1 MRVAL
6 ITHYMPPHTGGVEQ
20 VAAHLARIYAD
31 AGHEVRWVACANPE
45 APGQQTQAGLEKVRL
60 RAFNAL
66 ESRFAMPF
74 PVPVPGAY
82 AEIDRAVRA
91 AEVVHLHDCLYPTSI
106 AADAAARRHRRPT
119 LVTQH
124 VGMVSFGGGLVDPFL
139 FGAYRIVGRRVLRN
153 ARTVAFVSD
162 TVRDWFTQHV
172 DDSLRVETVANAVD
186 LDRFRV
192 VNRDERRQARA
203 SLGIAADKPLVLF
216 VGRLVPKKNLRA
228 LVAALA
234 EGDARLL
241 VVGDGPERS
250 ALAPLGDRVVA
261 LPRLPHDRMPEAY
274 AAADLFALPSVGEG
288 LPLSLIEALA
298 SGLPSVVSRD
308 PSFDALAA
316 CDGVVR
322 SELDRA
328 ALRASIASLLAEDE
342 ATTDRRSA
350 AARSWAQ
357 TRYGLPAFR
366 RRYLELLEAAASLTP
381 G

>member
-1 MRVAL
+1 MRIAL

-31 AGHEVRWVACANPE
+31 AGHQVKWVACANPQ
-45 APGQQTQAGLEKVRL
+45 ASGHQTQGGLELVRL

-91 AEVVHLHDCLYPTSI
+91 AELVHLHDCLYPTSI

-139 FGAYRIVGRRVLRN
+139 FGAYRTVGRRILRN

-162 TVRDWFTQHV
+162 TVREWFTRRV
-172 DDSLRVETVANAVD
+172 DASLRAETVANAVD
-186 LDRFRV
+186 LGRFRLSTGA
-192 VNRDERRQARA
+192 ERRRARA

-228 LVAALA
+228 LVAALVAA
-234 EGDARLL
+234 EVRLL
-241 VVGDGPERS
+241 VVGDGPERD
-250 ALAPLGDRVVA
+250 ALAPLGDRVTRLA
-261 LPRLPHDRMPEAY
+261 RLPHERMPEAY

-316 CDGVVR
+316 CEGLVR
-322 SELDRA
+322 SDVDPGAVRETILK
-328 ALRASIASLLAEDE
+328 LLEEDE
-342 ATTDRRSA
+342 ASQERRAA
-350 AARSWAQ
+350 AARSWAEA
-357 TRYGLPAFR
+357 RYGLAAFR
-366 RRYLELLEAAASLTP
+366 DRYLQLVAAAAI
-381 G
+381 